1 MASGKSVGQSNATL
15 DMWLGGVMP
24 TIEETLWLMLFT
36 TAPNKNGG
44 GVEVSTVSTA
54 YARIE
59 VTNDGTTWSVAVNG
73 RKVSLIDFL
82 FAQATADWGQIVAAA
97 LVNTASGAYTQ
108 GYWGLL
114 TRKVTIR
121 NGDRRRFPAGAVVV
135 TES

>member
-1 MASGKSVGQSNATL
+1 MPSGKSVGQSNATL

-24 TIEETLWLMLFT
+24 TIAGTLWLMLFT
-36 TAPNKNGG
+36 VAPNKNGG
-44 GVEVSTVSTA
+44 GTEVSTVGTA
-54 YARIE
+54 YARLE

-73 RKVSLIDFL
+73 LKMNLIAFL
-82 FAQATADWGQIVAAA
+82 FAQATADWGEIAAAA

-121 NGDRRRFPAGAVVV
+121 LGDRRRFPIGAVKV

>member
-1 MASGKSVGQSNATL
+1 MASGKSVGQANATL

-24 TIEETLWLMLFT
+24 TVLGTYYLMLFT
-36 TAPNKNGG
+36 VAPNKNGG
-44 GVEVSTVSTA
+44 GIEVSTIGTA
-54 YARIE
+54 YARLA
-59 VTNDGTTWSVAVNG
+59 VTNNGTTWSVAVNG
-73 RKVSLIDFL
+73 RKYNLIAFL

-121 NGDRRRFPAGAVVV
+121 NGDRRKFPIGAVVT